1 MRTHRS
7 PLPLSFTVLLGLVAA
22 ATLSVACAEQMPDT
36 LALDPAGPF
45 KMEKKGEKETTKVAA
60 FMKNKRPYVKAV
72 PADWQSNDTSVAT
85 VENGVITATGSGKT
99 QITATAWG
107 LTTSA
112 DVQVVIVGSVEVQ
125 NDVPKPFKLNAKP
138 HQLKVVVK
146 DDKGNVIEKPLVR
159 YKATNYCVEVSD
171 DGVISPLADGDCDV
185 VIEAAD
191 KSTKI
196 KIETRA

>member
-1 MRTHRS
+1 MRMRT
-7 PLPLSFTVLLGLVAA
+7 LLAHVIGIVAV
-22 ATLSVACAEQMPDT
+22 ATLTLACAQEMPER

-45 KMEKKGEKETTKVAA
+45 KMDKKGEKETTKVAA

-85 VENGVITATGSGKT
+85 INNGVISATGSGKT
-99 QITATAWG
+99 TITATAWG

-112 DVQVVIVGSVEVQ
+112 DVNVVIVGSVEVV
-125 NDVPKPFKLNAKP
+125 NDVPKPFKLKAKP
-138 HQLKVVVK
+138 HQLKVTVK

-171 DGVISPLADGDCDV
+171 DGVLLPLADGDCDV
-185 VIEAAD
+185 VIDSAN

-196 KIETRA
+196 KIETRE

>member
-1 MRTHRS
+1 MRTPS
-7 PLPLSFTVLLGLVAA
+7 VAVVAVVAA
-22 ATLSVACAEQMPDT
+22 VVAVGALTFGCAEQLPER

-60 FMKNKRPYVKAV
+60 FLKNKRPYVKAV

-85 VENGVITATGSGKT
+85 VADGVITATGSGKT
-99 QITATAWG
+99 QITVTAWG
-107 LTTSA
+107 LTTTA
-112 DVQVVIVGSVEVQ
+112 DVNVTIVGSVEVV
-125 NDVPKPFKLNAKP
+125 NDVPKPFKLKAKP
-138 HQLKVVVK
+138 HQLKVTVK

-171 DGVISPLADGDCDV
+171 DGVLLPLADGDCDV
-185 VIEAAD
+185 VIECAD

-196 KIETRA
+196 KIETRE

>member
-1 MRTHRS
+1 MRT
-7 PLPLSFTVLLGLVAA
+7 LLATVALASM
-22 ATLSVACAEQMPDT
+22 TFACAEEMPER
-36 LALDPAGPF
+36 LALDPSGPF
-45 KMEKKGEKETTKVAA
+45 KMDKKGEKETTKVAA

-72 PADWQSNDTSVAT
+72 PADWQSGDTSVAT

-112 DVQVVIVGSVEVQ
+112 DVNVVIVGSVEVV
-125 NDVPKPFKLNAKP
+125 NDVPKPFKLKAKP
-138 HQLKVVVK
+138 HQLKVTVK

-171 DGVISPLADGDCDV
+171 DGLLSPLADGDCDV
-185 VIEAAD
+185 VIESAD
-191 KSTKI
+191 KSTKV
-196 KIETRA
+196 KIETRE